1 VYPSILLS
9 LYFPL
14 LMHIPDR
21 RHLQPPQRHLRHFR
35 TCIHQNRKL
44 QNDGDQIQSV
54 LTKFADA
61 QEKDEE
67 RLEELRA
74 QREEEI
80 QRADMLTNTLVD
92 VAKMLTEDVKQRSKD
107 REEYQQRMQALEAQ
121 QAATAN
127 ILSDI
132 AQILKSVKQG
142 YSDIV
147 K

>member
-1 VYPSILLS
+1 
-9 LYFPL
+9 
-14 LMHIPDR
+14 M
-21 RHLQPPQRHLRHFR
+21 
-35 TCIHQNRKL
+35 
-44 QNDGDQIQSV
+44 

-142 YSDIV
+142 
-147 K
+147 